1 MRIERRVEKAMT
13 LTKADIA
20 DTISDQVGYTK
31 RESLKVVD
39 QLFEYI
45 KNSLESGEDVLISGF
60 GKFSV
65 KDKRARKGRNPQTGD
80 PLLLSPRKV
89 VTFKYSGKLRDVI
102 NDEV

>member
-1 MRIERRVEKAMT
+1 MT

-20 DTISDQVGYTK
+20 DTISDHVGYTK